1 MFLIVP
7 SAFLIIYAVLQR
19 SAASEDF
26 LWMEKFF
33 WVLVIV
39 LAGLKYSIYTSGGGT
54 WLKSFRL
61 ERSDACHGSSVRR
74 LGGAGFSSYSERHRF
89 HWIVPVEEMG
99 RNHSILI

>member
-54 WLKSFRL
+54 WLSP
-61 ERSDACHGSSVRR
+61 SVSKEVMLVMRK
-74 LGGAGFSSYSERHRF
+74 
-89 HWIVPVEEMG
+89 
-99 RNHSILI
+99 